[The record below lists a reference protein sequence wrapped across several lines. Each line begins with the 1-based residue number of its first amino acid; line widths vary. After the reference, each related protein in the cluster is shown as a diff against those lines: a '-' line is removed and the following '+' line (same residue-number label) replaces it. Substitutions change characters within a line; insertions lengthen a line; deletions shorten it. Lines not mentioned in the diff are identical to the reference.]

1 MGKNKTAQRIL
12 QCFYWPTLY
21 RDVADFCKSSR
32 ECQKTSPRRVKRAP
46 LIPLPIMDE
55 PFSRIAMDIVG
66 PLPRSRSGNKY
77 ILVVCDYATRY
88 PEAIPLRSIDAEHVA
103 EELVKLFARVG
114 VPGEILTDQGSNFM
128 SQLLTEI
135 YRLLHIKPIRTSPYH
150 PQTDGLVERFNQ
162 TLKSMLKK
170 AATDSGKDW
179 DRLIPYLLFAYREV
193 PQASTGFSPFELLYG
208 RQVRGPLDIL
218 RESWEARE
226 KSSESVV
233 SYVLAMREKLSRM
246 TELVQENLGQ
256 VQRQQKV
263 WYDRNARPRELKPGN
278 EVLVLL
284 PTPASMLFAQWQGPY
299 MVEKKVGKVDY
310 IVNMLGKRKHK
321 RMLHINLLRK

>member
-1 MGKNKTAQRIL
+1 
-12 QCFYWPTLY
+12 
-21 RDVADFCKSSR
+21 
-32 ECQKTSPRRVKRAP
+32 
-46 LIPLPIMDE
+46 
-55 PFSRIAMDIVG
+55 
-66 PLPRSRSGNKY
+66 
-77 ILVVCDYATRY
+77 
-88 PEAIPLRSIDAEHVA
+88 
-103 EELVKLFARVG
+103 
-114 VPGEILTDQGSNFM
+114 
-128 SQLLTEI
+128 
-135 YRLLHIKPIRTSPYH
+135 
-150 PQTDGLVERFNQ
+150 
-162 TLKSMLKK
+162 MLKK

-233 SYVLAMREKLSRM
+233 SYVLAMWEKLSRM

-263 WYDRNARPRELKPGN
+263 WYERNARPRELKPGN

-284 PTPASMLFAQWQGPY
+284 PTSASMLFAQWQGPY
-299 MVEKKVGKVDY
+299 RVEKKVGKVDY
-310 IVNMLGKRKHK
+310 VVNMLGKRKHK
-321 RMLHINLLRK
+321 RMLHINLLRKGMLQRMGATLLRVRADWMARIRWG